1 MTRSTFRWQQIAGPG
16 VPPKNGACQ
25 FPYLVQQPSHTH
37 SLQFPTTGH
46 CPLAT
51 AHWPL
56 PTDHWPLP
64 TGHCPWTVG
73 PFRPSLVR
81 GDTPRNAPLQLCH
94 RARASPTGV
103 SATGRQYHRACALPA
118 CRQRAADTMPPC
130 PLAATRSPVRPAPT
144 VPTASSPSASGHW
157 LPATGYR
164 PPATGYRPLATI
176 HYPLPRRNPLP
187 PSPARVSE
195 TCYTARSS
203 PKTTR
208 LDPNAPH
215 HTPARPPCPGRKL
228 CRPAPNRT
236 SESCPKRTSLRAL
249 PVTTRNAQNCRP
261 PRRPPTV
268 L

>member
-37 SLQFPTTGH
+37 PLQFPTTGH
-46 CPLAT
+46 
-51 AHWPL
+51 WP
-56 PTDHWPLP
+56 PT
-64 TGHCPWTVG
+64 TGHCPPATALGRSGRSGPPLCGGTPPATPPCSYATVRA
-73 PFRPSLVR
+73 RPQLVCQR
-81 GDTPRNAPLQLCH
+81 PGGNTTVRARCQPVANAPRTRCH
-94 RARASPTGV
+94 RV
-103 SATGRQYHRACALPA
+103 
-118 CRQRAADTMPPC
+118 
-130 PLAATRSPVRPAPT
+130 RSPPLDPPSDRLPPSPPLPRHRP
-144 VPTASSPSASGHW
+144 V
-157 LPATGYR
+157 ATGYR

-195 TCYTARSS
+195 TCYNARSS
-203 PKTTR
+203 PNTTR
-208 LDPNAPH
+208 LDPTAPH
-215 HTPARPPCPGRKL
+215 HTTARPPCPGRKP

-249 PVTTRNAQNCRP
+249 PVTARNAQTCRP
-261 PRRPPTV
+261 PRRPHTV

>member
-1 MTRSTFRWQQIAGPG
+1 MTRSTLCWQRIAGPG
-16 VPPKNGACQ
+16 VPPKIG
-25 FPYLVQQPSHTH
+25 VQAPIPRAATKSYPP
-37 SLQFPTTGH
+37 PTV
-46 CPLAT
+46 PD
-51 AHWPL
+51 HWPL
-56 PTDHWPLP
+56 ATDHWPLP

-94 RARASPTGV
+94 RARASPAGV

-164 PPATGYRPLATI
+164 PLATI

-195 TCYTARSS
+195 TCYTARSN

-268 L
+268 